1 MAAFKAFF
9 ILELKRFINKKN
21 LTIFIVFLLLTLF
34 LVQIHINQYK
44 HAAANNRKFKEIEAL
59 KVNQFLNYTQ
69 YGLYGFRVFFNPSPV
84 SIFFSHSGAF
94 SELVSNIDTGEKMI
108 FYNSIKGKTLFEQNP
123 VGFVD
128 FSGILMLLGS
138 LFVLYTGCES
148 LRHKEY
154 LKCVA
159 SLSNYKKVFVS
170 IVVSRAVFCM
180 MFFLFIMAGALLLTK
195 INGAAIPA
203 NEINHLLVYLVVTLL
218 MLLFF
223 FTAGMVGNS
232 FKSRVTGVVTAIS
245 LWFALVFFV
254 PWATRAVILKSSES
268 IRPTCHMELEKL
280 TLLMDFEKRA
290 SREIGIFKSGK
301 EAPKPVKDMIESYWQ
316 NEFKT
321 IQAVEETLKNEIK
334 TTIRRFET
342 LSIFFPTT
350 FYLSTTNAVSSKGYE
365 NFIDFYGYVQDL
377 KQEFLRFYIDK
388 KFYTDFTG
396 VESFVKK
403 DENIYNA
410 GSRLP
415 GNFGPGMVVMVFYIT
430 GGFAVSFFS
439 FKRSLFVPPGKAAK
453 DLNGLDVELKKGET
467 YVLLTNGSAVN
478 NQLYNF
484 FSGQAKGFK
493 GMVRLD
499 DAALAAGPGFIY
511 LCQPDQLP
519 GDLRVG
525 DFIRFVKRLL
535 KVSNKAAAELYIRLE
550 KEHIE
555 DKYFSELP
563 LEQRGNILLT
573 TAQLKETAIYMFRDF
588 LKGTAADFMTYFTG
602 ELERL
607 KTRKA
612 AILYLTDD
620 VLLASKI
627 GDSAGSLGAA
637 PKPKLDAYDL
647 V

>member
-1 MAAFKAFF
+1 M
-9 ILELKRFINKKN
+9 
-21 LTIFIVFLLLTLF
+21 TLF
-34 LVQIHINQYK
+34 LVQTHIDQYK

-59 KVNQFLNYTQ
+59 KVKQFLNYTQ

-128 FSGILMLLGS
+128 FAGILMLLGS
-138 LFVLYTGCES
+138 LFVLYTGYES

-154 LKCVA
+154 LKFVA
-159 SLSNYKKVFVS
+159 SLSDYKKVFVS
-170 IVVSRAVFCM
+170 IVVWRAFFCM
-180 MFFLFIMAGALLLTK
+180 LFFLFIMAGALLLTK
-195 INGAAIPA
+195 INGVEIPA
-203 NEINHLLVYLVVTLL
+203 NEMGHLLVYLAVTLL

-223 FTAGMVGNS
+223 FAAGMVGSS

-245 LWFALVFFV
+245 LWFALVFFI
-254 PWATRAVILKSSES
+254 PWAARAVILKSSET

-290 SREIGIFKSGK
+290 AREVGIFKSGK
-301 EAPKPVKDMIESYWQ
+301 EAPKPVKDMMESYWR

-321 IQAVEETLKNEIK
+321 IQAVEEMLKNEIK
-334 TTIRRFET
+334 ATIRRFEV

-365 NFIDFYGYVQDL
+365 NFIDFYGYVQAL
-377 KQEFLRFYIDK
+377 KQKFLRFYIDK
-388 KFYTDFTG
+388 KFYTDHTG
-396 VESFVKK
+396 VEPFVKK

-415 GNFGPGMVVMVFYIT
+415 GNFGAGIVVMVFYIV
-430 GGFAVSFFS
+430 GGLAASFFC
-439 FKRSLFVPPGKAAK
+439 FKRSLFVLPGKAAK
-453 DLNGLDVELKKGET
+453 DLNGLDVELKRGET
-467 YVLLTNGSAVN
+467 YVLLANGSAVN

-484 FSGQAKGFK
+484 FSAQAKGFK

-499 DAALAAGPGFIY
+499 DAPLAPGPGFIY

-525 DFIRFVKRLL
+525 DFTRFVKRLL
-535 KVSNKAAAELYIRLE
+535 KVSNKAAAELYIRLG

-555 DKYFSELP
+555 DKYFAELP
-563 LEQRGNILLT
+563 LEQRGNILLA

-588 LKGTAADFMTYFTG
+588 LKGTAADFMTHFTG

-607 KTRKA
+607 KARKA

>member
-21 LTIFIVFLLLTLF
+21 LIIFIVFLLITLF
-34 LVQIHINQYK
+34 LVQIHINQYQ
-44 HAAANNRKFKEIEAL
+44 HAAENNRKFKEVEAL
-59 KVNQFLNYTQ
+59 KVKQFLNYTQ

-84 SIFFSHSGAF
+84 SIFFSYSGAF

-108 FYNSIKGKTLFEQNP
+108 FYNSVKGKTLFEQNP

-138 LFVLYTGCES
+138 LFVLYTGYES

-154 LKCVA
+154 LKFVA
-159 SLSNYKKVFVS
+159 TLSDYKKTFFS
-170 IVVSRAVFCM
+170 MLVSRAVFCM
-180 MFFLFIMAGALLLTK
+180 LFFLFIMGAGLLLAGL
-195 INGAAIPA
+195 NGVNIPA
-203 NEINHLLVYLVVTLL
+203 KEMNHLLVYLAVTLL

-223 FTAGMVGNS
+223 FAAGMVGSS
-232 FKSRVTGVVTAIS
+232 FKSRVTGVVTAVS

-254 PWATRAVILKSSES
+254 PWVVRAVILKSSET

-290 SREIGIFKSGK
+290 SREVGIFKSGK
-301 EAPKPVKDMIESYWQ
+301 EAPKPVKDMMESYWQ

-321 IQAVEETLKNEIK
+321 IQAVEEALKNEIK
-334 TTIRRFET
+334 ANIRRFET
-342 LSIFFPTT
+342 LSIFLPTT
-350 FYLSTTNAVSSKGYE
+350 FYLSVTNAVSSKGYE
-365 NFIDFYGYVQDL
+365 NFLDFYGYVQEL
-377 KQEFLRFYIDK
+377 KQKFLRFYIDK
-388 KFYTDFTG
+388 KFYTDHTG

-415 GNFGPGMVVMVFYIT
+415 GNFGLGMAVMVLYIA
-430 GGFAVSFFS
+430 GGLAASYFG
-439 FKRSLFVPPGKAAK
+439 FKRFLFVPPGKAAK

-478 NQLYNF
+478 NRLYSF
-484 FSGQAKGFK
+484 FSGQAGGFK

-499 DAALAAGPGFIY
+499 DAPLAAGTDFIY
-511 LCQPDQLP
+511 ICQPGQLP
-519 GDLRVG
+519 GDLRVS

-550 KEHIE
+550 QEHIE
-555 DKYFSELP
+555 DKYFMELP
-563 LEQRGNILLT
+563 LEQRGTILLAA
-573 TAQLKETAIYMFRDF
+573 AQLKESAVYMFREF
-588 LKGTAADFMTYFTG
+588 VKGTAADFMTHFTG
-602 ELERL
+602 QLERL
-607 KTRKA
+607 KARGA
-612 AILYLTDD
+612 AVLYLTDD

-637 PKPKLDAYDL
+637 PKPGLDAYNL